1 MEPFRIPSPHRTPP
15 GPPHPPPRR
24 PPSISVGTQTEET
37 PPAERGGAQEP
48 PPPGSPPCPPPPAP
62 STSSPE
68 PTTPESP
75 PPTATPS
82 PAPPGARKELRPKE
96 PIMSPGSRRANYNL
110 EGVSVKMFL
119 RGRPITMY
127 VPSGHVGFRP
137 ELPPERLQLDWVYG
151 YRGRDSRSNLHVL
164 GSGELIYF
172 IACVVVLLHVPLRR
186 QRHYLRHSDCVRCL
200 AVHPDRL
207 RVATGQAAGVDK
219 DGKPLQPVVHIWDS
233 ATLLTLQQI
242 GLGSFERGV
251 GSLAFSC
258 ADQGSYLCVVD
269 DSNEHMMSVWDCA
282 RGTKLAEVKSTNE
295 SVLSV
300 EFNPQDSSSI
310 ITSGKSHVYFWTWS
324 GATLTKKQGIFG
336 KYKKPKFIQCFVFD
350 AAGDV
355 LTGDSE
361 GNILTWT
368 RAGDGRGVG
377 KGGKETYQIGQQT
390 RAHEGSVFAL
400 CRRRDGT
407 VLSGGGKDRRVLSWS
422 PALSLLQEA
431 EIPERFGAV
440 RTIAEGPGEEL
451 LVGTTRN
458 ALLRGTLSGGFT
470 AIVQGHTDEV
480 WGLATHPTRCLFLTC
495 GHDRQLCLWDGQE
508 HALAWSLALEDT
520 GLCADFHPGG
530 QVVVVGLLT
539 GRWVVLDT
547 ETQQP
552 LAGGSD
558 GNEQLSVVRFSPD
571 GAFLAIGSHDNVIY
585 IYSVTEEGRRYN
597 RFGRCTGHS
606 SFITHLDWSKDG
618 HFIMS
623 NSGDYEIL
631 YWDVAG
637 GCKLLRNRF
646 ESRDREWASYT
657 CVLGFHVFGVWPD
670 GSDGTDINSLC
681 RSHHERLVAVADD
694 FCKVHLF
701 QYPCARPK
709 APSHVYGGHGSH
721 VTNVRF
727 THDDGH
733 LVSLGGKDTGVFQW
747 RVLGGP
753 SPEPR

>member
-1 MEPFRIPSPHRTPP
+1 
-15 GPPHPPPRR
+15 
-24 PPSISVGTQTEET
+24 
-37 PPAERGGAQEP
+37 
-48 PPPGSPPCPPPPAP
+48 
-62 STSSPE
+62 
-68 PTTPESP
+68 
-75 PPTATPS
+75 
-82 PAPPGARKELRPKE
+82 
-96 PIMSPGSRRANYNL
+96 
-110 EGVSVKMFL
+110 MFL

-127 VPSGHVGFRP
+127 VPSGLGPLRA

-164 GSGELIYF
+164 GSGELVYF
-172 IACVVVLLHVPLRR
+172 IACVVVLLQLPARR

-219 DGKPLQPVVHIWDS
+219 DGKPLQPIVYIWDS
-233 ATLLTLQQI
+233 ATLQTLQQI

-251 GSLAFSC
+251 GSLAFST
-258 ADQGSYLCVVD
+258 ADQGAFLCVVD

-282 RGTKLAEVKSTNE
+282 RGTKQAEVKSTNE
-295 SVLSV
+295 SVLTV
-300 EFNPQDSSSI
+300 EFNPRDSSSI
-310 ITSGKSHVYFWTWS
+310 VSSGKSHVFFWSWS
-324 GATLTKKQGIFG
+324 GGALTKKHGIFG
-336 KYKKPKFIQCFVFD
+336 KYKKPKFIQCFIFD
-350 AAGDV
+350 AAGAL

-368 RAGDGRGVG
+368 RTPG
-377 KGGKETYQIGQQT
+377 KGGKEMYQIGQQT

-422 PALSLLQEA
+422 PTLELLHEV
-431 EIPERFGAV
+431 ELPESFGAV

-458 ALLRGTLSGGFT
+458 ALLRGTLGSGFT
-470 AIVQGHTDEV
+470 PIVQGHTDEV
-480 WGLATHPTRCLFLTC
+480 WGLATHPNCCRFLTC
-495 GHDRQLCLWDGQE
+495 GHDRQLCLWDGRE

-530 QVVVVGLLT
+530 HVVAVGLLS
-539 GRWVVLDT
+539 GRWLVLDT
-547 ETQQP
+547 GTRQL

-571 GAFLAIGSHDNVIY
+571 GTFLAIGSHDNFIY
-585 IYSVTEEGRRYN
+585 IYSVAEGGRKFS

-618 HFIMS
+618 RFIMS

-657 CVLGFHVFGVWPD
+657 CVLGFHVFVTCRPSLTGSQSRVRRARQPRDQRALHARRRPLGVAGREGHQRLPVA
-670 GSDGTDINSLC
+670 GAARGQRVPERAETEPRLPRKVPRSLRKCPRRRRTRAGGARTNPAIPESLRRCPNPLRRCPRGLAGGC
-681 RSHHERLVAVADD
+681 RTS
-694 FCKVHLF
+694 
-701 QYPCARPK
+701 P
-709 APSHVYGGHGSH
+709 
-721 VTNVRF
+721 
-727 THDDGH
+727 
-733 LVSLGGKDTGVFQW
+733 GV
-747 RVLGGP
+747 P
-753 SPEPR
+753 EASPEVPEGLRTGRAGAEAAGAAMKRGRGRARG

>member
-1 MEPFRIPSPHRTPP
+1 
-15 GPPHPPPRR
+15 
-24 PPSISVGTQTEET
+24 
-37 PPAERGGAQEP
+37 
-48 PPPGSPPCPPPPAP
+48 
-62 STSSPE
+62 
-68 PTTPESP
+68 
-75 PPTATPS
+75 
-82 PAPPGARKELRPKE
+82 
-96 PIMSPGSRRANYNL
+96 
-110 EGVSVKMFL
+110 MFL

-127 VPSGHVGFRP
+127 VPSGLGPLRA

-164 GSGELIYF
+164 GSGELVYF
-172 IACVVVLLHVPLRR
+172 IACVVVLLQLPARR

-219 DGKPLQPVVHIWDS
+219 DGKPLQPIVYIWDS
-233 ATLLTLQQI
+233 ATLQTLQQI

-251 GSLAFSC
+251 GSLAFST
-258 ADQGSYLCVVD
+258 ADQGAFLCVVD

-282 RGTKLAEVKSTNE
+282 RGTKQAEVKSTNE
-295 SVLSV
+295 SVLTV
-300 EFNPQDSSSI
+300 EFNPRDSSSI
-310 ITSGKSHVYFWTWS
+310 VSSGKSHVFFWSWS
-324 GATLTKKQGIFG
+324 GGALTKKHGIFG
-336 KYKKPKFIQCFVFD
+336 KYKKPKFIQCFIFD
-350 AAGDV
+350 AAGAL

-368 RAGDGRGVG
+368 RTPG
-377 KGGKETYQIGQQT
+377 KGGKEMYQIGQQT

-422 PALSLLQEA
+422 PTLELLHEV
-431 EIPERFGAV
+431 ELPESFGAV

-458 ALLRGTLSGGFT
+458 ALLRGTLGSGFT
-470 AIVQGHTDEV
+470 PIVQGHTDEV
-480 WGLATHPTRCLFLTC
+480 WGLATHPNCCRFLTC
-495 GHDRQLCLWDGQE
+495 GHDRQLCLWDGRE

-530 QVVVVGLLT
+530 HVVAVGLLS
-539 GRWVVLDT
+539 GRWLVLDT
-547 ETQQP
+547 GTRQL

-571 GAFLAIGSHDNVIY
+571 GTFLAIGSHDNFIY
-585 IYSVTEEGRRYN
+585 IYSVAEGGRKFS

-618 HFIMS
+618 RFIMS

-681 RSHHERLVAVADD
+681 RSHHERVVAVADD

-709 APSHVYGGHGSH
+709 VGTGHGGLWVAGGGPDHKLLGSGGSHTPNLRAPNPLSVLGSPTPQFRGMGGGVRPQFRGVLPSLIGGGGCWGGDHVTPQSRVAPPSQAPSHVYGGHGSH

-733 LVSLGGKDTGVFQW
+733 LVSLGGKDTSVFQW
-747 RVLGGP
+747 RVLPGD
-753 SPEPR
+753 SA

>member
-1 MEPFRIPSPHRTPP
+1 PLAVGTTTWVRLVGAVPGPGGGPGVFGVTP
-15 GPPHPPPRR
+15 GPP
-24 PPSISVGTQTEET
+24 T
-37 PPAERGGAQEP
+37 
-48 PPPGSPPCPPPPAP
+48 
-62 STSSPE
+62 
-68 PTTPESP
+68 
-75 PPTATPS
+75 
-82 PAPPGARKELRPKE
+82 
-96 PIMSPGSRRANYNL
+96 

-127 VPSGHVGFRP
+127 VPSGLGPVRA
-137 ELPPERLQLDWVYG
+137 ELPPERLQLDWVYPHPKKYPGGAPKISHGPEIPSTPSTAPSAPSAPSLALTLPSYG

-164 GSGELIYF
+164 GSGELVYF
-172 IACVVVLLHVPLRR
+172 IACVVVLLQLPARR
-186 QRHYLRHSDCVRCL
+186 QRHYLRHSDCVR
-200 AVHPDRL
+200 
-207 RVATGQAAGVDK
+207 
-219 DGKPLQPVVHIWDS
+219 W
-233 ATLLTLQQI
+233 
-242 GLGSFERGV
+242 
-251 GSLAFSC
+251 
-258 ADQGSYLCVVD
+258 
-269 DSNEHMMSVWDCA
+269 
-282 RGTKLAEVKSTNE
+282 
-295 SVLSV
+295 
-300 EFNPQDSSSI
+300 
-310 ITSGKSHVYFWTWS
+310 
-324 GATLTKKQGIFG
+324 IFG
-336 KYKKPKFIQCFVFD
+336 KYKKPKFIQCFIFD
-350 AAGDV
+350 AAGAV

-368 RAGDGRGVG
+368 PSPG
-377 KGGKETYQIGQQT
+377 KGGKEMYQIGQQT

-422 PALSLLQEA
+422 PALELLHEV
-431 EIPERFGAV
+431 ELPESFGAV

-458 ALLRGTLSGGFT
+458 ALLRGTLGSGFT
-470 AIVQGHTDEV
+470 PIVQGHTDEV
-480 WGLATHPTRCLFLTC
+480 WGLATHPNCCRFLTC
-495 GHDRQLCLWDGQE
+495 GHDRQLCLWDGRE
-508 HALAWSLALEDT
+508 HALAWSLGLEVGGPPNWGGGHPKRGREL
-520 GLCADFHPGG
+520 GLGG
-530 QVVVVGLLT
+530 WL
-539 GRWVVLDT
+539 VLDT
-547 ETQQP
+547 GTRQL

-558 GNEQLSVVRFSPD
+558 SSEQLSVVRFSPD
-571 GAFLAIGSHDNVIY
+571 GTFLAIGSHDNFIY
-585 IYSVTEEGRRYN
+585 IYSVAEGGRKFS

-618 HFIMS
+618 RFIMS

-657 CVLGFHVFGVWPD
+657 CVLGFHVFGGSGGSWRGGLGDLGGFGVPLTPPQSSGVWPD

-681 RSHHERLVAVADD
+681 RSHHERVVAVADD

-733 LVSLGGKDTGVFQW
+733 LVSLGGKDTSVFQW
-747 RVLGGP
+747 RVLPGD
-753 SPEPR
+753 SS

>member
-1 MEPFRIPSPHRTPP
+1 IFPIFPPFFPVSSP
-15 GPPHPPPRR
+15 
-24 PPSISVGTQTEET
+24 
-37 PPAERGGAQEP
+37 GGAGGGRGV
-48 PPPGSPPCPPPPAP
+48 PG
-62 STSSPE
+62 
-68 PTTPESP
+68 
-75 PPTATPS
+75 
-82 PAPPGARKELRPKE
+82 
-96 PIMSPGSRRANYNL
+96 
-110 EGVSVKMFL
+110 GVSVKMFL

-127 VPSGHVGFRP
+127 VPSGLGPLRA

-164 GSGELIYF
+164 GSGELVYF
-172 IACVVVLLHVPLRR
+172 IACVVVLLQLPARR

-219 DGKPLQPVVHIWDS
+219 DGKPLQPIVYIWDS
-233 ATLLTLQQI
+233 ATLQTLQQI

-251 GSLAFSC
+251 GSLAFST
-258 ADQGSYLCVVD
+258 ADQGAFLCVVD

-282 RGTKLAEVKSTNE
+282 RGTKQAEVKSTNE
-295 SVLSV
+295 SVLTV
-300 EFNPQDSSSI
+300 EFNPRDSSSI
-310 ITSGKSHVYFWTWS
+310 VSSGKSHVFFWSWS
-324 GATLTKKQGIFG
+324 GGALTKKHGIFG
-336 KYKKPKFIQCFVFD
+336 KYKKPKFIQCFIFD
-350 AAGDV
+350 AAGAL

-368 RAGDGRGVG
+368 RTPG
-377 KGGKETYQIGQQT
+377 KGGKGGIGQQT

-422 PALSLLQEA
+422 PTLELLHEV
-431 EIPERFGAV
+431 ELPESFGAV

-458 ALLRGTLSGGFT
+458 ALLRGTLGSGFT
-470 AIVQGHTDEV
+470 PIVQGHTDEV
-480 WGLATHPTRCLFLTC
+480 WGLATHPNCCRFLTC
-495 GHDRQLCLWDGQE
+495 GHDRQLCLWDGRE
-508 HALAWSLALEDT
+508 HALAWSLALEVGGPRNWGGGHPRGVWSEVWGALG
-520 GLCADFHPGG
+520 GL
-530 QVVVVGLLT
+530 
-539 GRWVVLDT
+539 
-547 ETQQP
+547 

-571 GAFLAIGSHDNVIY
+571 GTFLAIGSHDNFIY
-585 IYSVTEEGRRYN
+585 IYSVAEGGRKFS

-618 HFIMS
+618 RFIMS

-681 RSHHERLVAVADD
+681 RSHHERVVAVADD

-733 LVSLGGKDTGVFQW
+733 LVSLGGKDTSVFQW
-747 RVLGGP
+747 RVLPGD
-753 SPEPR
+753 SA